1 MHVIKNNKNRSIDC
15 SYRNLKEKASSNVYR
30 YIMQQ
35 HFASSNKHEM
45 LQQLGL
51 KDKDRREA
59 FDYATIIISFT
70 GQMQNRDICH
80 SNSVCELAAPQ
91 QWTLVSCFTSL
102 FREDLKYLQA
112 SDICI
117 SENPSFT

>member
-30 YIMQQ
+30 YIMQH

-70 GQMQNRDICH
+70 GQMQNRH
-80 SNSVCELAAPQ
+80 LSFKFSM
-91 QWTLVSCFTSL
+91 WTSGTTAVNFGFLLHISL
-102 FREDLKYLQA
+102 
-112 SDICI
+112 
-117 SENPSFT
+117 